1 VGQAQ
6 AARLVIAAIAAT
18 LFLDGYQIAKKR
30 PSSDQAFRSL
40 WSLGVMYVIL
50 SFLADVAP
58 EVAGAFSVLLIVV
71 AIGAG
76 EQTINEITSLIGGH
90 TSGYPPGI
98 LGPLP
103 ATGSTKPPPAPS
115 APPGVHGPVG

>member
-1 VGQAQ
+1 MGQPQ

-18 LFLDGYQIAKKR
+18 IFLDGYQIAKKR
-30 PSSDQAFRSL
+30 PSADQAFRSL
-40 WSLGVMYVIL
+40 WSLGVLYVIL

-76 EQTINEITSLIGGH
+76 EQTINEITGLIGGH
-90 TSGYPPGI
+90 AGGFTPPGI
-98 LGPLP
+98 QGPSVPLP
-103 ATGSTKPPPAPS
+103 
-115 APPGVHGPVG
+115 APPGVRGPVG